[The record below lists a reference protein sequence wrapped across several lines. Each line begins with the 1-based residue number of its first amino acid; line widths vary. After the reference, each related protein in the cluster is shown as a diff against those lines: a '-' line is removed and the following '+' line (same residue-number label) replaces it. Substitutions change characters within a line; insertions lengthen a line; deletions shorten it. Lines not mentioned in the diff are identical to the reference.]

1 MRHKKLSLVVCT
13 SIPWAQGASLSY
25 NETLSKGR
33 GGQTVDENST
43 WRRDLP
49 LLKPY
54 LNQWLWNLLLCSRA
68 WFSYTHPAVVTLEGW
83 EQGAYIEECLSLQ
96 LMPTVSAQRDHP
108 LFLFLLDMFPTVR
121 QTLMSPIPF
130 LISIAS
136 LTSLCWAQYQRILL
150 MGNAEPMTSGILT
163 RMATSRVYWVAGG
176 KKRILC
182 GAHSLPL
189 APTNYFK

>member
-49 LLKPY
+49 PPKTLFKPMALKA
-54 LNQWLWNLLLCSRA
+54 LLLCSRA
-68 WFSYTHPAVVTLEGW
+68 WFSDTHPAVVTLEGW

-163 RMATSRVYWVAGG
+163 RMATCRVYWVAGG
-176 KKRILC
+176 KERILC
-182 GAHSLPL
+182 GAHSYP
-189 APTNYFK
+189 